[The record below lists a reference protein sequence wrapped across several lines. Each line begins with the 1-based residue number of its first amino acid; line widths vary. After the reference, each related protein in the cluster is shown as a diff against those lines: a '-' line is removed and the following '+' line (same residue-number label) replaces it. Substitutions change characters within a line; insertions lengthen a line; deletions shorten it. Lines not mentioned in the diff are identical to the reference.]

1 MTWTDLFYLGSIF
14 LVCCLSV
21 FLAVYA
27 WRRRQSPG
35 ARAYAGLAASQF
47 FLALVEIFSTLS
59 PSAELALFWFRVR
72 YTSVSL
78 VGVFWLFF
86 ALDYSGRKQW
96 LTRTNILS
104 LLVIPVITQILLWT
118 NPLHNLWA
126 VRDVVFTPSGALWIA
141 DPSGRIPGLGFL
153 THSFY
158 NLILLLIGITLL
170 LLAAWEKRREFG
182 GQAFL
187 LVCAGLSAVFFTMN
201 SLFHLLPRLP
211 FNPFTPGIGLS
222 VAFIALAVFRFQ
234 FLTRGPTEAQ
244 WPRLAQL
251 RASEKRSLASTAWIF
266 LLLVSGV
273 SAMMYLSYTTFES
286 HYRDQVNRQL
296 TAIADL
302 QVQEV
307 VNWRNERLG
316 DAELI
321 KRSSAFAAL
330 LQTYLEDPAQPQAK
344 AQIQTWLDSLHEIYQ
359 FHSLVFIDTQGNTR
373 ITSPDTQQIVE
384 THLVEASQKALASG
398 EITTLDLHRDA
409 TRDAIYVTILAPI
422 YAGRDLSRPLGVVA
436 LRIDPASY
444 IYPYLSLWPL
454 PSQTA
459 ETLLVRREGSDVLYL
474 SPARF
479 HKDIEL
485 NLRVPLA
492 DTDKLA
498 VKAVLGETG
507 VVEGE
512 DYRGESVIGYI
523 RAVPDS
529 PWFLITRI
537 DTAEVDAPLHERL
550 WQTILIFVVLMV
562 ISGATLV
569 LYWRQQRLQYY
580 KSQLQTLEKLRAS
593 EEKSRLAFET
603 SPDAMAIFRMKDGL
617 LISINPGFEKNF
629 GYSAGE
635 VLGKTSI
642 DLQLWADLRN
652 RQETLDIL
660 GANGRSENIEV
671 HLRTKMGDLR
681 HCLLSSS
688 MIDLDGEAHVLAITR
703 DITERV
709 QAEGALHRRN
719 QFLLALQQTTLEL
732 LSQLEL
738 QTLLENIVQRAASL
752 VNTSSGFLDLVDS
765 DSGLLKPHIG
775 MGALSESLQHTM
787 QPGQG
792 VAGTVWK
799 TGEPLAIDDYDH
811 WPGRL
816 ENYSLGLI
824 SSLIGVP
831 LISNGKIL
839 GVLGLGYDAG
849 SGRRF
854 DAEAIEE
861 LSMFARL
868 AALAIENARL
878 FAERKQA
885 EETLR
890 ARENLL
896 RNIFEVL
903 PVGLWVVDKDGA
915 STQSNPVGRQ
925 MWGIGS
931 GQGVKSIRRLPSGE
945 EITIQGLQQFHINQN
960 WQSSA
965 EEMLEIETTDG
976 KRKTIMNY
984 VTPVINDEGQVEA
997 AVIVNLDITERMR
1010 TEERLQA
1017 RLRLVEFAEQHT
1029 PEELLARM
1037 LDEICLLT
1045 GSPIAAYYAVEN
1057 DEQTIVMQSR
1067 SPNRP
1072 GHWPITDQAPR
1083 RLVTGS
1089 GSWEDCV
1096 HARGPVIHNHCASLS
1111 FPRTLLDGANP
1122 VARELLLPILRQGK
1136 IVAILCAGN
1145 KTQNYDDRDIETV
1158 NYFADTVW
1166 EIVERKRAERA
1177 AAESMARETFLGE
1190 LLSKA
1195 AIAVGVGYP
1204 DGRLGM
1210 CNLAFLELT
1219 GYTEE
1224 ELRTITWNEDLTP
1237 PEWAER
1243 ERQALDKLSRTKK
1256 SVTYEKEYIHK
1267 SGRRVPI
1274 ELFAHAVYDSQ
1285 GQVSLYYAF
1294 VRDITERKQIEAA
1307 KQEYND
1313 RLEREVTQR
1322 TGELRSAQE
1331 RLIRQERLAALGQIA
1346 GSIAHELRN
1355 PLGVISNA
1363 VYFLNLIKS
1372 ETDPRVQEYL
1382 GIIESET
1389 RAAEKIVSALLDRSR
1404 IKSPERRSC
1413 SAADLIQQVL
1423 KRYPLPPTVEL
1434 TLDLPENL
1442 PELYVDPGQ
1451 IVQVIGNLLTN
1462 AYQAMPNGGR
1472 LNLSAR
1478 QANQNQAA
1486 ISIADTGVGI
1496 PEENQ
1501 SKLFEPL
1508 FTTKKKGVGLGL
1520 TLSKSLVEA
1529 NDGKIEVQSAP
1540 GAGANFTIYLPAAQ
1554 KGAESSAPG
1563 DPSGHSQ

>member
-35 ARAYAGLAASQF
+35 AQAYAGLAASQC

-78 VGVFWLFF
+78 VGVFWLLF
-86 ALDYSGRKQW
+86 ALDYSGRKQR
-96 LTRTNILS
+96 LTRTNLLG
-104 LLVIPVITQILLWT
+104 LLVIPIITQILLWT

-126 VRDVVFTPSGALWIA
+126 VRDAVFTRSGMLWLA
-141 DPSGRIPGLGFL
+141 DISGRIPGLGFL

-158 NLILLLIGITLL
+158 NLTLLLVGIVLL
-170 LLAAWEKRREFG
+170 LLAAWEKRHEFG

-187 LVCAGLSAVFFTMN
+187 LVCAGLSAVFFTAN
-201 SLFHLLPRLP
+201 ALFHLLPRLP
-211 FNPFTPGIGLS
+211 FNSFTPGIALS
-222 VAFIALAVFRFQ
+222 VFFIALAVFRFQ
-234 FLTRGPTEAQ
+234 FLTRGPSQAQ
-244 WPRLAQL
+244 WPRLAPL
-251 RASEKRSLASTAWIF
+251 RASESRALSWIMGII
-266 LLLVSGV
+266 LLLVSGI
-273 SAMMYLSYTTFES
+273 AAILYLSYINFER
-286 HYRDQVNRQL
+286 HYRDQINLQL

-321 KRSSAFAAL
+321 KRSSAFSAL
-330 LQTYLEDPAQPQAK
+330 VQTYLQDPAQPQAK
-344 AQIQTWLDSLHEIYQ
+344 AQIQTWLDGLHEIYQ
-359 FHSLVFIDTQGNTR
+359 YQSLIFIDPQGHTR

-384 THLVEASQKALASG
+384 THLVEASQAALASG
-398 EITTLDLHRDA
+398 EITILDFHRDA
-409 TRDAIYVTILAPI
+409 SHDTIYLTILTPI
-422 YAGRDLSRPLGVVA
+422 YAGEDLSRPLGVVE
-436 LRIDPASY
+436 LRIDPSSY
-444 IYPYLSLWPL
+444 IFPYLSRWPL

-474 SPARF
+474 SPTRF
-479 HKDIEL
+479 PKDSEL
-485 NLRVPLA
+485 NLRVPLS
-492 DTDKLA
+492 DTAKLA
-498 VKAVLGETG
+498 IKAVLGETG
-507 VVEGE
+507 VVEGK

-529 PWFLITRI
+529 PWFLITSI
-537 DTAEVDAPLHERL
+537 NTAEVYAPLSQRL
-550 WQTILIFVVLMV
+550 LYTILTFVALMF
-562 ISGATLV
+562 ISSVGLV

-580 KSQLQTLEKLRAS
+580 KSQLQTLEKLRSS
-593 EEKSRLAFET
+593 EEKFRLAFET

-660 GANGRSENIEV
+660 GANGRSENIDV
-671 HLRTKMGDLR
+671 HLRTKTGELR
-681 HCLLSSS
+681 HCLLSYS

-709 QAEGALHRRN
+709 QAEEALHRRN

-732 LSQLEL
+732 LSQLDL

-752 VNTSSGFLDLVDS
+752 VNTSSGFLDLVDP
-765 DSGLLKPHIG
+765 DSELLRPHIG
-775 MGALSESLQHTM
+775 MGALSESLKHTM
-787 QPGQG
+787 RPGQG
-792 VAGTVWK
+792 VAGTVWQ

-816 ENYSLGLI
+816 ERYSLGLI
-824 SSLIGVP
+824 SSIIGVP
-831 LISNGKIL
+831 LISSGKTL

-885 EETLR
+885 EESLR
-890 ARENLL
+890 TRENLL

-915 STQSNPVGRQ
+915 ATQSNPVGRQ
-925 MWGIGS
+925 IWGIGS
-931 GQGVKSIRRLPSGE
+931 GQGVKSIRRLPTGE
-945 EITIQGLQQFHINQN
+945 ELTVEKLQQFYINQN
-960 WQSSA
+960 WQPSS

-984 VTPVINDEGQVEA
+984 ITPVINDDGQVDA
-997 AVIVNLDITERMR
+997 AVIVNLDITEPRQA
-1010 TEERLQA
+1010 EALLQA
-1017 RLRLVEFAEQHT
+1017 RLRLLEFAEQHT

-1057 DEQTIVMQSR
+1057 DEQTITMQSR

-1072 GHWPITDQAPR
+1072 GDGQIEARAPR
-1083 RLVTGS
+1083 RLVSGM

-1096 HARGPVIHNHCASLS
+1096 HTRGPVIHNDCASLS
-1111 FPRTLLDGANP
+1111 YPLTLLDGANP
-1122 VARELLLPILRQGK
+1122 IARELLLPILRQGK

-1145 KTQNYDDRDIETV
+1145 KAQNYDDRDIEII

-1195 AIAVGVGYP
+1195 TIAVGVGYP

-1224 ELRTITWNEDLTP
+1224 DLRTINWNEDLTP
-1237 PEWAER
+1237 REWAER
-1243 ERQALDKLSRTKK
+1243 ERQALDKLSRIKK

-1267 SGRRVPI
+1267 SGRRVPV
-1274 ELFAHAVYDSQ
+1274 ELVTHAVFDSQ
-1285 GQVSLYYAF
+1285 GQISHYYTF
-1294 VRDITERKQIEAA
+1294 IRDITERKQIEAA

-1313 RLEREVTQR
+1313 RLEREVAQR
-1322 TGELRSAQE
+1322 TSELRSAQE

-1389 RAAEKIVSALLDRSR
+1389 RTAEKIVSDLLDRSR
-1404 IKSPERRSC
+1404 IKSPERQPC

-1423 KRYPLPPTVEL
+1423 KRYPLPPNVGL

-1442 PELYVDPGQ
+1442 PELYIDPGQ

-1462 AYQAMPNGGR
+1462 AYQAMPDGGR

-1478 QANQNQAA
+1478 QVNQNQVS

-1496 PEENQ
+1496 PEENL

-1508 FTTKKKGVGLGL
+1508 FTTKKRGVGLGL
-1520 TLSKSLVEA
+1520 TLSKSLAEA
-1529 NDGKIEVQSAP
+1529 NDGKIEVQSTP
-1540 GAGANFTIYLPAAQ
+1540 GGGANFTIYLPSVQ
-1554 KGAESSAPG
+1554 KGTEGSLPEDHNAV
-1563 DPSGHSQ
+1563 Q